1 MGNEGV
7 WTGEDLWQKQREA
20 EARVQRMRE
29 ENRRLA
35 NRAEACVPSKPP
47 SESAPCHREDIGR
60 WLPLLLALVIAKEG
74 GSTLLVLALVYLTL

>member
-1 MGNEGV
+1 MGNESV

-35 NRAEACVPSKPP
+35 HRAEECVQEKPP
-47 SESAPCHREDIGR
+47 SASAPCRHEDIGR
-60 WLPLLLALVIAKEG
+60 WLPLLLALVVAKEG
-74 GSTLLVLALVYLTL
+74 GSTLLVLALLYLVL